1 MPPTHHST
9 QPDHCSAG
17 AGSTGQS
24 KQRTREKGRE
34 DRERDVERSPRPLGS
49 SRGAHNY
56 PSPNAAAPPSP
67 GEAAEEALAPTRSYK
82 VLMRYS
88 HQVHRLRP
96 LQLCTQNAAC
106 GRACRC
112 GVRRGY
118 RVWCR
123 RLPRLPCP
131 NARPLAG
138 RLTPRAREH
147 ATDTVVSGARPAP
160 ATKEVART
168 SASLIAQS
176 PLLLLRLTSRRE
188 LARAGCAARAA

>member
-1 MPPTHHST
+1 MRNLEVPHSDITKQQLATYPMPPTHHST

-96 LQLCTQNAAC
+96 LQLCTQNAVKTQPAAERVAAVC
-106 GRACRC
+106 GGAI
-112 GVRRGY
+112 
-118 RVWCR
+118 
-123 RLPRLPCP
+123 
-131 NARPLAG
+131 A
-138 RLTPRAREH
+138 
-147 ATDTVVSGARPAP
+147 SGAAVCLACPAP
-160 ATKEVART
+160 TPGPSRGASPPALASTPPT
-168 SASLIAQS
+168 PWSAGPG
-176 PLLLLRLTSRRE
+176 PLRPPKRWRGP
-188 LARAGCAARAA
+188 RPP

>member
-1 MPPTHHST
+1 MRNLEVPHSDITKQQLGTYPMPPTRSQYAT
-9 QPDHCSAG
+9 RSLFSRSRE
-17 AGSTGQS
+17 GSTGQS

-96 LQLCTQNAAC
+96 LQLPYALKTQPAAERVAAVC
-106 GRACRC
+106 GGAI
-112 GVRRGY
+112 
-118 RVWCR
+118 
-123 RLPRLPCP
+123 
-131 NARPLAG
+131 A
-138 RLTPRAREH
+138 
-147 ATDTVVSGARPAP
+147 SGAAVCLACPAP
-160 ATKEVART
+160 TPGPSRGASPPALASTPPT
-168 SASLIAQS
+168 PWSAGPG
-176 PLLLLRLTSRRE
+176 PLRPPKRWRGP
-188 LARAGCAARAA
+188 RPP